1 MISSHFPTLSGQRS
15 LAMISLVECRP
26 NRGHAR
32 EGMDRGQGV
41 FSTPLSR
48 GRLLNAFHQALGVWV
63 AVGDGGGAGA
73 GNFKYGTKTFPDYQA
88 SVSLRGRLAAS
99 SASWL
104 EVILVSLLKY
114 QESGRWGSD
123 GCLAQLISTQQTFPQ
138 HLLCAGTSG
147 R

>member
-15 LAMISLVECRP
+15 LVMISLVERRP

-48 GRLLNAFHQALGVWV
+48 GRLSECFPPGSGC
-63 AVGDGGGAGA
+63 VGGCGRWGGGAGA

-114 QESGRWGSD
+114 QESGKWGSE
-123 GCLAQLISTQQTFPQ
+123 GCLA
-138 HLLCAGTSG
+138 
-147 R
+147 